1 MAKTVI
7 ALAAFAVATNASAQT
22 PAPLAGVWAVGE
34 PAACEW
40 GGGHVNSYLA
50 PPPGGTAAKFEV
62 GSHGWHVRAQRWLH
76 SGMQNL
82 PTRKVET

>member
-40 GGGHVNSYLA
+40 GGGHVNSFLA
-50 PPPGGTAAKFEV
+50 PPP
-62 GSHGWHVRAQRWLH
+62 
-76 SGMQNL
+76 
-82 PTRKVET
+82 